1 MKPVRAVAE
10 AMASQDGKL
19 DAFLACETDAARE
32 DREGFF
38 GGYIA
43 DAESLIERVE
53 ARGCVVLNQNSAVA
67 LLFSVAGVAAFIGG
81 FSGGFIR

>member
-19 DAFLACETDAARE
+19 EAFHACERDARRE
-32 DREGFF
+32 DSEGYF
-38 GGYIA
+38 GGYTA
-43 DAESLIERVE
+43 DAESLIKRIE

-67 LLFSVAGVAAFIGG
+67 LLFAVAAVAAFIGG